1 MTYLVYIYNLILYQP
16 LLNGLVLLYETVAFR
31 DLGIA
36 IILLTL
42 LIRLLLYPLFHKSA
56 RHQAILQ
63 EIQPKLR
70 ELQEKHKDDYEARN
84 RASLELFRLHG
95 VNPFAGIGF
104 LVIQIPILLAL
115 YHIFLNVLQPGLESQ
130 LYAFVA
136 PPGELN
142 PLFLGLINLAEMN
155 IVMVGLAAI
164 AQYIQGKLSLPA
176 AVAGKTPTTSE
187 KVSRQMV
194 FLAPAITLIILWRLP
209 AAASIYWLTTTIFSV
224 FQQYQIKKQLHGN
237 VGQTTNRVNPKNG
250 L

>member
-84 RASLELFRLHG
+84 RASLELFAKKYTKSRLL
-95 VNPFAGIGF
+95 IQ
-104 LVIQIPILLAL
+104 LVLRQILD
-115 YHIFLNVLQPGLESQ
+115 N
-130 LYAFVA
+130 
-136 PPGELN
+136 EL
-142 PLFLGLINLAEMN
+142 
-155 IVMVGLAAI
+155 
-164 AQYIQGKLSLPA
+164 
-176 AVAGKTPTTSE
+176 
-187 KVSRQMV
+187 SR
-194 FLAPAITLIILWRLP
+194 
-209 AAASIYWLTTTIFSV
+209 
-224 FQQYQIKKQLHGN
+224 
-237 VGQTTNRVNPKNG
+237 
-250 L
+250 